1 MSSVRGYRAQF
12 YKVIVF
18 YLIGKNEDTVV
29 LTQAKLLDL
38 LPLHGDT
45 VSYNHAFVEAMQTKR
60 NGNV

>member
-1 MSSVRGYRAQF
+1 M
-12 YKVIVF
+12 IVF

-60 NGNV
+60 NRNV